1 MHIVHTE
8 SSQGWGGQEIRILG
22 EAAGMMARGHRVS
35 LLCPPEARIFAE
47 AASRGVAATA
57 LPIARKNLRGVLALR
72 QWIGQHAPDV
82 VNTHSSTDSWLTA
95 FACASLASP
104 PPIVRTRHISAAVP
118 NNFTTRWLYKTATR
132 HVVTTGEKLRAT
144 LIADNGFDS
153 RRLTSI
159 PTGIDVG
166 RFVPGD
172 RAGARLALDL
182 PLNACIVGIVA
193 TLRSWK
199 GHRYLLEAFAR
210 LKQDHAGPLHL
221 LIVGDGP
228 QKAAIQALIAD
239 LGLGESVSLP
249 GNQSQVTAWL
259 QARDIFCLPSYANEG
274 VPQALMQAMSCGLP
288 VVSTP
293 VGSIAEIVDNEV
305 TGLLV
310 APQDIGALY
319 TALTRLVDDVALR
332 ARLGA
337 AARKTAQARF
347 NEATML
353 ERMEQVF
360 GSVIAAGQKG

>member
-35 LLCPPEARIFAE
+35 LLCPPDARIFVE
-47 AASRGVAATA
+47 AASRGVPATA
-57 LPIARKNLRGVLALR
+57 LPIARKNLRGMLALR
-72 QWIGQHAPDV
+72 DWIRQHAPDV

-95 FACASLASP
+95 IACASLASP

-118 NNFTTRWLYKTATR
+118 DNFTTRWLYKTATR

-144 LIADNGFDS
+144 LIEDNGIDS

-159 PTGIDVG
+159 PTGIDIG

-182 PLNACIVGIVA
+182 PLNACVIGIVA

-210 LKQDHAGPLHL
+210 LKQNHAGHLHL

-228 QKAAIQALIAD
+228 QKPAIEALIAELD
-239 LGLGESVSLP
+239 LRQHVSLP
-249 GNQSQVTAWL
+249 GNQSQVIPWL
-259 QARDIFCLPSYANEG
+259 QAMDIFSLPSYANEG
-274 VPQALMQAMSCGLP
+274 VPQALMQAMSCGLA
-288 VVSTP
+288 VISTP
-293 VGSIAEIVDNEV
+293 VGSIAEIVDDEK

-310 APQDIGALY
+310 APQDVDALY
-319 TALTRLVDDVALR
+319 TALARLTDDAALR

-337 AARKTAQARF
+337 AARRIAQARF
-347 NEATML
+347 AEATML
-353 ERMEQVF
+353 ERMERVF
-360 GSVIAAGQKG
+360 ANVVSAT